1 MTTIKIKVIE
11 TNDPYPARD
20 KINQA
25 GDIACTVGQR
35 PVMIPDDIVIEA
47 AIRKGGLPDYYE
59 VADKTTRPREW
70 RFGHRRPGEPAWL
83 TQTLWTPSGRR
94 SSECWQGAVPVR
106 VEGYTQL
113 DECCA
118 SRMYSAWYRDDIAAM
133 ILVSA

>member
-35 PVMIPDDIVIEA
+35 PVMILDDIVVEA
-47 AIRKGGLPDYYE
+47 AIRKGGLPEHEE
-59 VADKTTRPREW
+59 VTDEITKPYEW

-83 TQTLWTPSGRR
+83 TQTLWTPSGHR
-94 SSECWQGAVPVR
+94 SRQCWPGMIPVV

-113 DECCA
+113 DECCG
-118 SRMYSAWYRDDIAAM
+118 SQVYSAWYRNDIAAM
-133 ILVSA
+133 ILESA